1 MGVING
7 SDSEKVLSSFNGV
20 TPRNKNKMKLI
31 VNVLLLFIAVFVY
44 EDGVSFMAS
53 TGLTATRGERVL
65 MLPGAAAMEFPKL
78 TSENWEEE
86 LKNRLDFWRKKA
98 QEKKEELKK
107 KIKERRE
114 ESMKQRQERREK
126 MKERREENKEKRKER
141 REEFFKKIKG
151 LKNKDRREER
161 KKMRKGRREEFL
173 KKRQERREKMKEKR
187 EENKEKR
194 MERRKELLGLRKE
207 KIEAIKKRWAELIEE
222 LKNIGVTKEDLKS
235 FLKKNFPKAFIQLLN
250 KFFKGGY

>member
-1 MGVING
+1 MG
-7 SDSEKVLSSFNGV
+7 SSFNGV

-126 MKERREENKEKRKER
+126 NERTKRRKQ
-141 REEFFKKIKG
+141 
-151 LKNKDRREER
+151 R
-161 KKMRKGRREEFL
+161 KKKRAKRRIL
-173 KKRQERREKMKEKR
+173 
-187 EENKEKR
+187 
-194 MERRKELLGLRKE
+194 
-207 KIEAIKKRWAELIEE
+207 
-222 LKNIGVTKEDLKS
+222 
-235 FLKKNFPKAFIQLLN
+235 
-250 KFFKGGY
+250 